1 MNLEQYIFN
10 RNYQHSKEAPIYN
23 LNISILVTVGCL
35 DQLPPSNYRTLQQN
49 GLEVFFLFIDAEC
62 SIPMPTIRIEKFPFG
77 NWVILSCKSAFL
89 LTSLLKEI
97 KTEIT
102 RDYVLLVNSIDYLN
116 AITIEDLV
124 VLSSTISQYNNYFLS
139 YNRRETEA
147 LLFSQKEIDRIA
159 SYSLGAYCLNNESLQ
174 LVKRSLELSGLI
186 EISMCSDEYSDI
198 CDYHNTDLCNNFGKS
213 IAMELEYIKYQY
225 YEKKLTV
232 NSLNERTI
240 TNKIYDYRKKEQSFN
255 QLLSYLN
262 EFEAYELFDSLYY
275 KKKYQNIVLVQSYNE
290 ADNVIDFFDNMGLF
304 FDGIIMLDD
313 ESSDG
318 TYDIATHEKLLL
330 KVRKERQDFLD
341 MDNRNILLALASFYP
356 VEWLCFMD
364 FDERFNLKFANFSF
378 MNNKQIDTVAFNVIH
393 LWNNPELFNASFP
406 GTYKGIEKIFRM
418 FRNIGYSQIKSSK
431 KFHFAATPYF
441 GRQYFDS
448 GILVMHHAF
457 LHEDNRRRKYE
468 FYTKND
474 PLAIPNQY
482 DYLINDC
489 HLLKKIETLSIEK
502 ISNIEYNSYLE
513 K

>member
-1 MNLEQYIFN
+1 MWV
-10 RNYQHSKEAPIYN
+10 
-23 LNISILVTVGCL
+23 NISILVTVDCL

-49 GLEVFFLFIDAEC
+49 GLEVFFLFVDAEC
-62 SIPMPTIRIEKFPFG
+62 STPIPAPTIRIEKFPFG
-77 NWVILSCKSAFL
+77 NWVILSCKPAFL

-102 RDYVLLVNSIDYLN
+102 RDYVLLVNSIDCLN
-116 AITIEDLV
+116 AITIEDLA

-139 YNRRETEA
+139 YNRRETGA

-159 SYSLGAYCLNNESLQ
+159 SYSLGAYYLNNESLP

-186 EISMCSDEYSDI
+186 EILMYSDKYSDI
-198 CDYHNTDLCNNFGKS
+198 YDYHNADLCNKFGES
-213 IAMELEYIKYQY
+213 IAMELQYIKYQY
-225 YEKKLTV
+225 YEKKQAV
-232 NSLNERTI
+232 NFSNERTI

-262 EFEAYELFDSLYY
+262 EFEAYKLFDLQYC
-275 KKKYQNIVLVQSYNE
+275 KNKYQNIVLVQSYNE
-290 ADNVIDFFDNMGLF
+290 ADNVIDFFNNIGLF

-313 ESSDG
+313 DSSDG

-330 KVRKERQDFLD
+330 KVRKKRQDFLD
-341 MDNRNILLALASFYP
+341 VDNRNILLALASFYP

-378 MNNKQIDTVAFNVIH
+378 MNNKQIDTVTFNIIH

-431 KFHFAATPYF
+431 KFHFAVTPYF

-457 LHEDNRRRKYE
+457 LHEDNRRQKYE

-489 HLLKKIETLSIEK
+489 HQLKEIEALSMEDMLNVEYNGYLKK
-502 ISNIEYNSYLE
+502 
-513 K
+513 